1 MLKDRLNYKLL
12 NLLILC
18 AIAYLAIITNE
29 YWLGFI
35 LQAFSIMVPFI
46 LAFAFAYALDPFV
59 KYLERKGVRRSLA
72 VAIVIIVVLVF
83 CGGILAFTLPLLYD
97 QFVAFA
103 KSIMEF
109 INDVSTKFNLNLG
122 GMELKITDI
131 FNQIIE
137 EMGRAVST
145 GTISFV
151 GKGINYIAN
160 LFIVLVVGIY
170 FLLDMKKIRKAVK
183 ELLKRISMTSYKF
196 ICVLDRAMSTYVH
209 SILKLMLVT
218 VLEYTI
224 LYRLIGHPNWMLLGV
239 LAGIATLI
247 PYFGGIFTNIVSIIT
262 ASVYSIPLLI
272 ATIVVSV
279 IFSNV
284 DGYIISPA
292 IYGKNNNL
300 SPVGIIFFVAVFG
313 ALFGII
319 GIIVA
324 IPAYIL
330 VQTAY
335 EFFGGKI
342 KNKLEDMMDS

>member
-35 LQAFSIMVPFI
+35 LRAFSIMVPFI

-109 INDVSTKFNLNLG
+109 INDISMKFNLNLG

-137 EMGRAVST
+137 GFNGYDFFRWQ
-145 GTISFV
+145 GNQLHCQFV
-151 GKGINYIAN
+151 
-160 LFIVLVVGIY
+160 
-170 FLLDMKKIRKAVK
+170 
-183 ELLKRISMTSYKF
+183 
-196 ICVLDRAMSTYVH
+196 
-209 SILKLMLVT
+209 
-218 VLEYTI
+218 
-224 LYRLIGHPNWMLLGV
+224 YRLSSWYLF
-239 LAGIATLI
+239 LI
-247 PYFGGIFTNIVSIIT
+247 RYEENSQSSKRTFKTN
-262 ASVYSIPLLI
+262 
-272 ATIVVSV
+272 
-279 IFSNV
+279 
-284 DGYIISPA
+284 
-292 IYGKNNNL
+292 
-300 SPVGIIFFVAVFG
+300 
-313 ALFGII
+313 
-319 GIIVA
+319 
-324 IPAYIL
+324 
-330 VQTAY
+330 
-335 EFFGGKI
+335 
-342 KNKLEDMMDS
+342 